1 LASRRCRRCA
11 ASQAAPSVAAV
22 SQTPPAL
29 RAMQASSEKQRVEHG
44 WYDELNVDIDLEV
57 GGVAW
62 LLLATDPWNILLNT
76 AGILQHTDLR
86 DIGELKEAICVR
98 PATLLVY
105 GHRSMGYCLRFT
117 VYGLRTNR
125 YSLRSTV
132 YFQRCT
138 VYCLHSVN
146 SRH

>member
-1 LASRRCRRCA
+1 M
-11 ASQAAPSVAAV
+11 
-22 SQTPPAL
+22 QT
-29 RAMQASSEKQRVEHG
+29 SSEKQRVAHG

-98 PATLLVY
+98 LETLLVS
-105 GHRSMGYCLRFT
+105 GIGLWVTVYCLQFTVYRLIVT
-117 VYGLRTNR
+117 VYGLRFTFKDV
-125 YSLRSTV
+125 LSTV
-132 YFQRCT
+132 YT
-138 VYCLHSVN
+138 L
-146 SRH
+146 

>member
-1 LASRRCRRCA
+1 
-11 ASQAAPSVAAV
+11 
-22 SQTPPAL
+22 
-29 RAMQASSEKQRVEHG
+29 MQASSEKQRVEHG
-44 WYDELNVDIDLEV
+44 WYDELNVDIDLDV

-98 PATLLVY
+98 PETLLVY
-105 GHRSMGYCLRFT
+105 GHRSMGYCLQFT
-117 VYGLRTNR
+117 VYSLRTNR

-146 SRH
+146 STQ

>member
-44 WYDELNVDIDLEV
+44 WYDELNVDIDLDV

-98 PATLLVY
+98 PETLLVY

-117 VYGLRTNR
+117 VYGLIVTV
-125 YSLRSTV
+125 YGLRFTFKDVLSTV
-132 YFQRCT
+132 YT
-138 VYCLHSVN
+138 L
-146 SRH
+146 